1 MRTKYRTITA
11 LVVICLILGG
21 ISVYICKN
29 QDTTPPVIKIKN
41 EKITY
46 KEGDKYDGLLK
57 GVTAEDDHDG
67 DVTDDIFVSQVLA
80 LGDDKAVVIYGVM
93 DKAGNI
99 GTAKRTVL
107 VNQ

>member
-1 MRTKYRTITA
+1 MRGKHKIILI

-21 ISVYICKN
+21 ISVYIYRN
-29 QDTTPPVIKIKN
+29 QDTTPPVIKIKK
-41 EKITY
+41 EKLTY

-67 DVTDDIFVSQVLA
+67 DVTDDIFVSQVLSLDNGEA
-80 LGDDKAVVIYGVM
+80 IVTYGVM

-99 GTAKRTVL
+99 GTAKRTVEYEE
-107 VNQ
+107 